1 MNIQKHNSAAW
12 DQAVDEKSEWT
23 RPVSRG
29 VVARA
34 REGNWSVILTP
45 KKKVPREWFEG
56 GVKGKKVLCL
66 AAGGGQQ
73 APVLAAA
80 GAVVTSF
87 DISANQLAQDEFVAA
102 RDNLKIKTEWGD
114 AADLSRFADNS
125 FDLIFNP
132 VSNCFM
138 PKVDVLWRECFR
150 VLRKKGVLM
159 TGFMNPVFYMI
170 DHQNEQPEDDLRL
183 KYSLPFSDEKSL
195 SKADKANLLANNQP
209 LEYGH
214 TLEQQIGGQLKAG
227 FVITNFYEDHW
238 TDEATPLN
246 KFTATTMATK
256 SVKF

>member
-23 RPVSRG
+23 RPVSRR
-29 VVARA
+29 VIANARS
-34 REGNWSVILTP
+34 GKWSVILTP
-45 KKKVPREWFEG
+45 KRKVPREWFGEI
-56 GVKGKKVLCL
+56 KNKKVLCL

-80 GAVVTSF
+80 GAFVTSF

-114 AADLSRFADNS
+114 AADLSRFADSS
-125 FDLIFNP
+125 FDMIFNP

-138 PKVDVLWRECFR
+138 PNLIPLWRECFR
-150 VLRKKGVLM
+150 VLRKKGILM
-159 TGFMNPVFYMI
+159 AGFMNPVFYMI
-170 DHQNEQPEDDLRL
+170 DHQTEQREDDLRL

-195 SKADKANLLANNQP
+195 SKAEKENLLAANQP

-246 KFTATTMATK
+246 KFTATTMATRA
-256 SVKF
+256 VKL